1 MNKTEKIKD
10 IIQRYDLTIKNRS
23 RRIVYQRM
31 YIFYKLYR
39 LGFTLQE
46 IGKIFNMNHSTI
58 LYGLK
63 RHEMWCKK
71 QDIIYLNTIVP
82 LMNELEDDKAYEETL
97 LIQVNK
103 GRMIKTITITGI
115 IDSKILDNLKEFMT
129 MSEFCSNF
137 VENVDKS

>member
-1 MNKTEKIKD
+1 MNKIEQIKD

-137 VENVDKS
+137 IENVDKS

>member
-1 MNKTEKIKD
+1 MNKIEQIKD
-10 IIQRYDLTIKNRS
+10 IIKRYDLTIKNRS

-137 VENVDKS
+137 IENVDKS

>member
-71 QDIIYLNTIVP
+71 EDIIYLNTIVP

-137 VENVDKS
+137 IENVDKS

>member
-1 MNKTEKIKD
+1 MNKIEQIKD

-46 IGKIFNMNHSTI
+46 IGKIFKMNHSTI

-115 IDSKILDNLKEFMT
+115 IDSKILDNLKEYMT

>member
-1 MNKTEKIKD
+1 MNKIEKIKD

-137 VENVDKS
+137 IENVDKS

>member
-1 MNKTEKIKD
+1 MNKIEQIKD

-97 LIQVNK
+97 LIQLNK

-137 VENVDKS
+137 IENVDKS

>member
-1 MNKTEKIKD
+1 MNKIEQIKD
-10 IIQRYDLTIKNRS
+10 IIKRYDLTIKNRS

>member
-1 MNKTEKIKD
+1 MNKIEQIKD

-97 LIQVNK
+97 LIKVNK

-137 VENVDKS
+137 IENVDKS

>member
-1 MNKTEKIKD
+1 MNKIEQIKD

-39 LGFTLQE
+39 LGFTPQE

>member
-1 MNKTEKIKD
+1 MNKIEQIKD